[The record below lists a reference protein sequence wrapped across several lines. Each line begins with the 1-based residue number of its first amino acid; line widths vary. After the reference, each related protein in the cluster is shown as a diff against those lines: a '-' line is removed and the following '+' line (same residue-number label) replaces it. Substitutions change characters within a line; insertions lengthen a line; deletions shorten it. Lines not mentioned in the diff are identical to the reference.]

1 VARNGGKRHP
11 LISPFPNLCPRIFK
25 QKGKKMKSQKVF
37 FIVLII
43 LVAAVIGILLFVKD
57 KVVLD
62 NGQTGKSGVL
72 GMKTANEPTTVP
84 E

>member
-1 VARNGGKRHP
+1 VLSGFF
-11 LISPFPNLCPRIFK
+11 PFPNLCPRIFK
-25 QKGKKMKSQKVF
+25 QKEKKMKAHHWSIII
-37 FIVLII
+37 IVL
-43 LVAAVIGILLFVKD
+43 LAAVIGILLFVKD

-72 GMKTANEPTTVP
+72 GMKTANEPAAVP